1 MVENPLRNLPSVD
14 QLLNHPKLQKMVEQV
29 SHSAV
34 VQKVRSVLDGVRE
47 SVTAAAG
54 EAHIPTPQE
63 IVETVSGW
71 MRKEETQKVQ
81 VVVNATGVLLH
92 TGLGRAPLAK
102 AACDRIAALSQRYAC
117 VELNLSDGTRGSRT
131 AALQALLCELTGAEA
146 ATVVNNNAAATMLT
160 LGALAGGR
168 EVIVSRGQLVEIGG
182 SYRLPEVMTV
192 AGCRLK
198 EVGTTNKTRIDDYA
212 RACGA
217 DTGALLRVHPS
228 NYLVYGFAEE
238 ASLKSLVQLA
248 GEKGLPLID
257 DIGSGAML
265 DFAKMGLADEP
276 QVKQSVAAGAT
287 VTLFSGDK
295 LLGGPQ
301 CGIIVGKRDAIKA
314 IAKHPMMRAVR
325 IDKLTMAALQATLE
339 LYRDEDQAIEAI
351 PLLRLLHTDVANLK
365 LRAGRIVEQLRDH
378 PQLASVKVVETQ
390 ATMGGGSLPTQHLPS
405 VAVALTAKSM
415 TIDQLSSAFRGANV
429 PVVGRIHN
437 EQLLLDLKTVQPN
450 EDRLLTEAL
459 PRTAGGS
466 STMS

>member
-1 MVENPLRNLPSVD
+1 MVDNPLRNLPSVD
-14 QLLNHPKLQKMVEQV
+14 QLLNHPKLQKMVDQV

-34 VQKVRSVLDGVRE
+34 VQKVRSVLDNVRE
-47 SVTAAAG
+47 TVTSAAG
-54 EAHIPTPQE
+54 DAHIPTPQE
-63 IVETVSGW
+63 IVETVAGW

-102 AACDRIAALSQRYAC
+102 AACDRIAALSQRYAS

-131 AALQALLCELTGAEA
+131 AALQSLLCELTHAEA

-198 EVGTTNKTRIDDYA
+198 EVGTTNKTRIADYA
-212 RACGA
+212 QACGSE
-217 DTGALLRVHPS
+217 TGALLRVHPS
-228 NYLVYGFAEE
+228 NYVVYGFSEE

-248 GEKGLPLID
+248 EEKGVPLID
-257 DIGSGAML
+257 DIGSGALL
-265 DFAKMGLADEP
+265 DFAKMGLPGEP

-314 IAKHPMMRAVR
+314 ITKHPMMRAVR

-339 LYRDEDQAIEAI
+339 LYRDEAQAMEAI
-351 PLLRLLHTDVANLK
+351 PLLRLLNTDVANLK
-365 LRAGRIVEQLRDH
+365 LRAGRIWEQLQDH
-378 PQLASVKVVETQ
+378 PQLASVQVIATQ
-390 ATMGGGSLPTQHLPS
+390 ATMGGGSLPTQQLPS
-405 VAVALTAKSM
+405 VAVAITAKSM
-415 TIDQLSSAFRGANV
+415 TVDQLSAACRNAAH
-429 PVVGRIHN
+429 PVVGRVHDN
-437 EQLLLDLKTVQPN
+437 QFLLDLKTVQPN
-450 EDRLLTEAL
+450 EDRLLIDAF
-459 PRTAGGS
+459 PRTTEDPGAN
-466 STMS
+466 

>member
-1 MVENPLRNLPSVD
+1 MVDNPLRNLPSVD
-14 QLLNHPKLQKMVEQV
+14 QLLNHPKLQKMVDQV

-34 VQKVRSVLDGVRE
+34 VQKVRSVLDTVRE
-47 SVTAAAG
+47 TVTSAAG
-54 EAHIPTPQE
+54 DAHIPTPQE
-63 IVETVSGW
+63 IVETVAGW

-102 AACDRIAALSQRYAC
+102 AACDRIAALSQRYAS

-131 AALQALLCELTGAEA
+131 AALQSLLCELTHAEA

-198 EVGTTNKTRIDDYA
+198 EVGTTNKTRIADYA
-212 RACGA
+212 QACGSE
-217 DTGALLRVHPS
+217 TGALLRVHPS
-228 NYLVYGFAEE
+228 NYVVYGFSEE

-248 GEKGLPLID
+248 EEKGLPLID
-257 DIGSGAML
+257 DIGSGALL
-265 DFAKMGLADEP
+265 DFAKMGLPGEP

-314 IAKHPMMRAVR
+314 ITKHPMMRAVR

-339 LYRDEDQAIEAI
+339 LYRDEAQAMEAI
-351 PLLRLLHTDVANLK
+351 PLLRLLNTDVANLK
-365 LRAGRIVEQLRDH
+365 LRAGRILEQLQDH
-378 PQLASVKVVETQ
+378 PQLASVQVIATQ
-390 ATMGGGSLPTQHLPS
+390 ATMGGGSLPTQQLPS
-405 VAVALTAKSM
+405 VAVAITAKSM
-415 TIDQLSSAFRGANV
+415 TVDQLSAACRNAAH
-429 PVVGRIHN
+429 PVVGRVHDN
-437 EQLLLDLKTVQPN
+437 QFLLDLKTVQPN
-450 EDRLLTEAL
+450 EDRLLIDAF
-459 PRTAGGS
+459 PRTTEDPGAN
-466 STMS
+466 

>member
-14 QLLNHPKLQKMVEQV
+14 QLLNHPKLQKLVSQV

-34 VQKVRSVLDGVRE
+34 VQKVRSVLDNVRE
-47 SVTAAAG
+47 TVTTAAG

-63 IVETVSGW
+63 IVESVAGW

-92 TGLGRAPLAK
+92 TGLGRAPLPK
-102 AACDRIAALSQRYAC
+102 AACDRISALSQRYAS

-131 AALQALLCELTGAEA
+131 AALQTLLCELTGAEA

-212 RACGA
+212 RACGPE
-217 DTGALLRVHPS
+217 TGALLRVHPS
-228 NYLVYGFAEE
+228 NYVVYGFSEE
-238 ASLKSLVQLA
+238 ATLKSLVNLSD
-248 GEKGLPLID
+248 EKGIPLID
-257 DIGSGAML
+257 DIGSGALL
-265 DFAKMGLADEP
+265 DFAKLGLAGEP

-301 CGIIVGKRDAIKA
+301 CGIIVGKSDAIKK

-339 LYRDEDQAIEAI
+339 LYRDEAQAFESI
-351 PLLRLLHTDVANLK
+351 PLLRLLHTDVANLR
-365 LRAGRIVEQLRDH
+365 LRASRIAEQLRDH
-378 PQLASVKVVETQ
+378 PLLASVKVIETN
-390 ATMGGGSLPTQHLPS
+390 ATMGGGSLPTQQLPS
-405 VAVALTAKSM
+405 IAVALTGKTM
-415 TIDQLSSAFRGANV
+415 TVDQLSAAYRNATI
-429 PVVGRIHN
+429 PVVGRVHDN
-437 EQLLLDLKTVQPN
+437 QFLLDLKTVQPI
-450 EDRLLTEAL
+450 EDRLLVEAI
-459 PRTAGGS
+459 PPTTTA
-466 STMS
+466 

>member
-14 QLLNHPKLQKMVEQV
+14 QLLNHPKLQKMVAQV

-34 VQKVRSVLDGVRE
+34 VQKVRTVLDGVRE
-47 SVTAAAG
+47 TVTTATG

-63 IVETVSGW
+63 IVETVAGW

-102 AACDRIAALSQRYAC
+102 VACDRVAALGQRYAS
-117 VELNLSDGTRGSRT
+117 VELNLHDGTRGSRT

-168 EVIVSRGQLVEIGG
+168 DVIVSRGQLVEIGG

-198 EVGTTNKTRIDDYA
+198 EVGTTNKTRIEDYA
-212 RACGA
+212 LACGP

-228 NYLVYGFAEE
+228 NYVVYGFTEE
-238 ASLKSLVQLA
+238 ASLKSMVQLA
-248 GEKGLPLID
+248 QEKSVAMID
-257 DIGSGAML
+257 DIGSGALL
-265 DFAKMGLADEP
+265 DFSRLGLAGEP

-301 CGIIVGKRDAIKA
+301 CGIIVGKRDAIKT

-325 IDKLTMAALQATLE
+325 IDKMTMAALQATLE
-339 LYRDEDQAIEAI
+339 LYRDEAQAMEAI

-365 LRAGRIVEQLRDH
+365 LRAGRIAEQLRDH
-378 PQLASVKVVETQ
+378 PQLASVQVVETQ
-390 ATMGGGSLPTQHLPS
+390 ATMGGGSLPTQQLPS
-405 VAVALTAKSM
+405 IAVALTGKTM
-415 TIDQLSSAFRGANV
+415 TVDQLCAAYRNAAI
-429 PVVGRIHN
+429 PVVGRVSDN
-437 EQLLLDLKTVQPN
+437 QFLLDLKTVQPI
-450 EDRLLTEAL
+450 EDRLLVEAL
-459 PRTAGGS
+459 SPAT
-466 STMS
+466 T

>member
-14 QLLNHPKLQKMVEQV
+14 QLLNHPKLQKMVAQV

-47 SVTAAAG
+47 TVTTATG

-63 IVETVSGW
+63 IVETVAGW

-102 AACDRIAALSQRYAC
+102 VACDRVAALGQRYAS
-117 VELNLSDGTRGSRT
+117 VELNLHDGTRGSRT

-168 EVIVSRGQLVEIGG
+168 DVIVSRGQLVEIGG

-198 EVGTTNKTRIDDYA
+198 EVGTTNKTRIEDYA
-212 RACGA
+212 LACGP

-228 NYLVYGFAEE
+228 NYVIYGFTEE

-248 GEKGLPLID
+248 QEKSVAMID
-257 DIGSGAML
+257 DIGSGALL
-265 DFAKMGLADEP
+265 DFSRLGLAGEP

-301 CGIIVGKRDAIKA
+301 CGIIVGKRDAIKT

-325 IDKLTMAALQATLE
+325 IDKMTMAALQATLE
-339 LYRDEDQAIEAI
+339 LYRDEAQAMEAI

-365 LRAGRIVEQLRDH
+365 LRAGRIAEQLRDH
-378 PQLASVKVVETQ
+378 PQLASVQVVETQ
-390 ATMGGGSLPTQHLPS
+390 ATMGGGSLPTQQLPS
-405 VAVALTAKSM
+405 IAVTLTGKTM
-415 TIDQLSSAFRGANV
+415 TVDQLCAAYRNAAI
-429 PVVGRIHN
+429 PVVGRVSDN
-437 EQLLLDLKTVQPN
+437 QFMLDLKTVQPI
-450 EDRLLTEAL
+450 EDRLLVEAL
-459 PRTAGGS
+459 SPAT
-466 STMS
+466 T

>member
-14 QLLNHPKLQKMVEQV
+14 QLLNHPKLQKMVAQV

-34 VQKVRSVLDGVRE
+34 VQKVRTVLDGVRE
-47 SVTAAAG
+47 TVTTATG

-63 IVETVSGW
+63 IVETVAGW

-102 AACDRIAALSQRYAC
+102 VACDRVAALGQRYAS
-117 VELNLSDGTRGSRT
+117 VELNLNDGTRGSRT

-168 EVIVSRGQLVEIGG
+168 DVIVSRGQLVEIGG

-198 EVGTTNKTRIDDYA
+198 EVGTTNKTRIEDYA
-212 RACGA
+212 LACGP

-228 NYLVYGFAEE
+228 NYVIYGFTEE

-248 GEKGLPLID
+248 QEKSVAMID
-257 DIGSGAML
+257 DIGSGALL
-265 DFAKMGLADEP
+265 DFSRLGLAGEP

-301 CGIIVGKRDAIKA
+301 CGIIVGKRDAIKT

-325 IDKLTMAALQATLE
+325 IDKMTMAALQATLE
-339 LYRDEDQAIEAI
+339 LYRDEAQAMEAI

-365 LRAGRIVEQLRDH
+365 LRAGRIAEQLRDH
-378 PQLASVKVVETQ
+378 PQLASVQVVETQ
-390 ATMGGGSLPTQHLPS
+390 ATMGGGSLPTQQWPS
-405 VAVALTAKSM
+405 IAVALTGKTM
-415 TIDQLSSAFRGANV
+415 TVDQLCAAYRNAAI
-429 PVVGRIHN
+429 PVVGRVSDN
-437 EQLLLDLKTVQPN
+437 QFLLDLKTVQPI
-450 EDRLLTEAL
+450 EDRLLVEAL
-459 PRTAGGS
+459 SPAT
-466 STMS
+466 T